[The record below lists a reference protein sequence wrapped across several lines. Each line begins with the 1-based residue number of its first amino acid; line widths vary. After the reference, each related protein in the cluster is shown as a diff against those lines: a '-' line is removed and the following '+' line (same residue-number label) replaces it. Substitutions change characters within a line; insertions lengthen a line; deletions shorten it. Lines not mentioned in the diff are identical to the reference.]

1 MARRM
6 SEEEILKALEDN
18 IATGVGYFDTKLS
31 QEREN
36 VLKYYHGALPLPNHA
51 GNSKYVSMDVYDTVE
66 SAKAQILEVFSAGQ
80 NIVEFTPNGAE
91 DVELAKQ
98 ASAYTDYVVFQQN
111 DGYGIFSDV
120 IQDGLLARVG
130 VAKVYWESIIEESE
144 EEVDVESEDDLVVI
158 LSDDNVELTDLEIDP
173 ETQTAKATIIR
184 KIDKS
189 QVRIEVIAPEEF
201 LISPRAIDIPQ
212 ALFSAHRAQK
222 TQGELIAEGFDPK
235 IVKKLKKDDTWQWDT
250 EKQARLNQLSF
261 DRSSSEVEYA
271 ENARPITVHECYIQL
286 DVDKTGKPKLW
297 KVIKAD
303 KTILDME
310 QVDKVPFIP
319 FVPLPIPHAF
329 FGQNYAKLCIPI
341 QNARTVL
348 MRGILDHTVRTNN
361 PRTIVVKG
369 GLVNPREMLDNRIG
383 GLVNVT
389 RPDAIAPEQQAPLN
403 PFVFQTI
410 QLLDEDKEDATGV
423 SKLSQGLNKDAVS
436 KQNSAAMIEN
446 LVSLSMV
453 RQKIIARNFANRFI
467 VPLYLEVY
475 RLVLMHEKK
484 SKIVEV
490 AGKYVPM
497 DPSKWAERTDARVA
511 LKLGYGEQEK
521 EANETLGLHTLF
533 SQDPTV
539 LPMYDLQKR
548 RNLIVKYLNQKGCK
562 NVDDYLLKPEEVQP
576 PPPDPKIELEK
587 KALELEDRKLN
598 IAEMTAQNKAQMDQ
612 LNHSLAR
619 MQEMLDLMV
628 AQREQERKDFDSKTK
643 AEVAHREL
651 DIIEAQPPAE
661 TKQTNVVSPNS

>member
-1 MARRM
+1 MAKKM

-18 IATGVGYFDTKLS
+18 ITSGVGYFDTKLS
-31 QEREN
+31 TERET

-51 GNSKYVSMDVYDTVE
+51 GNSKYVSLDVYDTVE
-66 SAKAQILEVFSAGQ
+66 SAKAQILEVFAAG
-80 NIVEFTPNGAE
+80 NGIVEFQPNGAE

-98 ASAYTDYVVFQQN
+98 ASSYCDYVVFQQN
-111 DGYGIFSDV
+111 DGYGLFSDV

-130 VAKVYWESIIEESE
+130 IAKVYWETIIEEVE
-144 EEVDVESEDDLVVI
+144 EEASVESEDDLVVL
-158 LSDDNVELTDLEIDP
+158 LSDDDVELNDLEIDP
-173 ETQTAKATIIR
+173 DTGTAKATITR

-189 QVRIEVIAPEEF
+189 QVRCEPVAPEEF

-212 ALFSAHRAQK
+212 ALFCAHRAQK

-235 IVKKLKKDDTWQWDT
+235 VVKKLKKEETWTWDS
-250 EKQARLNQLSF
+250 EKQARLNNITY
-261 DRSSSEVEYA
+261 DRTSSEVEYA
-271 ENARPITVHECYIQL
+271 ETARPITVFECYIQL
-286 DVDKTGKPKLW
+286 DVEKTGKPKLW

-310 QVDKVPFIP
+310 QVDKAPFIP

-348 MRGILDHTVRTNN
+348 LRGVLDHTVRTNN

-389 RPDAIAPEQQAPLN
+389 RPDAISPELQAPLN
-403 PFVFQTI
+403 PFVFETI
-410 QLLDEDKEDATGV
+410 KLLDEDKEDATGV

-436 KQNSAAMIEN
+436 KQNSASMVEN
-446 LVSLSMV
+446 LVALSMV
-453 RQKIIARNFANRFI
+453 RQKIIARNFANKFI
-467 VPLYLEVY
+467 IPLYLEVY
-475 RLVLMHEKK
+475 RLVLMHEKQ

-490 AGKYVPM
+490 AGKFVPIS
-497 DPSKWAERTDARVA
+497 PAKWAERTDAKVA

-521 EANETLGLHTLF
+521 EANETLGLHQLF
-533 SQDPTV
+533 AQDPSI
-539 LPMYDLQKR
+539 LPMYSLEKR
-548 RNLIVKYLNQKGCK
+548 RNLITKYLNQKGCK
-562 NVDDYLLKPEEVQP
+562 NVDDYLLPVEEVKP

-587 KALELEDRKLN
+587 QALALESRKLD
-598 IAEMTAQNKAQMDQ
+598 IADQSAQHKAMMDQ
-612 LNHSLAR
+612 MNHQLAR
-619 MQEMLDLMV
+619 MQEMMEV
-628 AQREQERKDFDSKTK
+628 MMSQREQERKDFDSKSK
-643 AEVAHREL
+643 AEIAHREL
-651 DIIEAQPPAE
+651 DIIESQPASE
-661 TKQTNVVSPNS
+661 TKQSNIVSPNS

>member
-6 SEEEILKALEDN
+6 SEEDILKALEDN
-18 IATGVGYFDTKLS
+18 ISTGVGYFDTKLS
-31 QEREN
+31 TERET

-80 NIVEFTPNGAE
+80 NIVEFTPNGPE

-111 DGYGIFSDV
+111 DGYGIFSDI

-130 VAKVYWESIIEESE
+130 VAKVYWEDLIEESD
-144 EEVDVESEDDLVVI
+144 EEVDVESEDDLVVL
-158 LSDDNVELTDLEIDP
+158 LSDDNVELNDLEIDP
-173 ETQTAKATIIR
+173 ETQTAKATLTR
-184 KIDKS
+184 KVDKS
-189 QVRIEVIAPEEF
+189 QVRIEPIAPEEF
-201 LISPRAIDIPQ
+201 LISPRAIDIPS

-235 IVKKLKKDDTWQWDT
+235 IVKKLKKDDTWTWDT

-261 DRSSSEVEYA
+261 DRSSSEIEYA
-271 ENARPITVHECYIQL
+271 ESARPITVHECYIML

-303 KTILDME
+303 KIILDME

-319 FVPLPIPHAF
+319 FVPLPIPHSF

-348 MRGILDHTVRTNN
+348 MRGVLDHTVRTNN

-389 RPDAIAPEQQAPLN
+389 RPDAISPEQQAPLN
-403 PFVFQTI
+403 PFVFETI
-410 QLLDEDKEDATGV
+410 KLLDEDKEDATGV

-436 KQNSAAMIEN
+436 KQNSASMIEN

-453 RQKIIARNFANRFI
+453 RQKIIARNFANKFI

-497 DPSKWAERTDARVA
+497 DPTKWEERTDARVA

-533 SQDPTV
+533 SQDPSV
-539 LPMYDLQKR
+539 LPMYDMQKR
-548 RNLIVKYLNQKGCK
+548 RNLLTKYLNQKGCK

-587 KALELEDRKLN
+587 RALDIEESKVN
-598 IAEMTAQNKAQMDQ
+598 IAQMTAQHKAQMDQ

-619 MQEMLDLMV
+619 MQEMMDVMMS
-628 AQREQERKDFDSKTK
+628 QREQERKDFDSKTK

-651 DIIEAQPPAE
+651 DIIESQPATE